1 MFGVNISTKN
11 SFLYNQFLKKKKME
25 RHVLIR
31 RNIEFNEENKENHP
45 VCVLCDI
52 VHQEFLVYICF
63 CRNCIKKTQPICRG
77 CVTRYSV
84 FNHICICTYSHH
96 CDLTQY
102 IW

>member
-1 MFGVNISTKN
+1 
-11 SFLYNQFLKKKKME
+11 ME

-52 VHQEFLVYICF
+52 VHQQSEFLVYICF
-63 CRNCIKKTQPICRG
+63 CRNCIKKMQPICHD
-77 CVTRYSV
+77 CVTRYTV
-84 FNHICICTYSHH
+84 FNHICICMCSHH